1 MFKQLSQIGKN
12 LTDELAKGL
21 ADDMSP
27 TPSEQQIEDDKSGLP
42 KEIQAKLRKFEK
54 YEQKYPLLLSAYKNE
69 KLKSEK
75 LEAVEK
81 ILAENTPISNIDDAV
96 DTLPAF
102 FQDLNN
108 KNNLLNDE
116 IKRLT
121 KQNSEIP
128 ESASSETLKDKEE
141 EFLKK
146 EQNYKND
153 IDDLKKKME
162 ALNIELDT
170 VQKEKNDTV
179 SGLREK
185 IVALENILKEEREA
199 KKQKEEVSISELK
212 EELAIKNHSLE
223 DSRMK
228 ITELEQNLS
237 SKSTIMEEK
246 SSELAELNIT
256 LKEKEHKLSE
266 LEKK

>member
-1 MFKQLSQIGKN
+1 MNKN
-12 LTDELAKGL
+12 TLC
-21 ADDMSP
+21 
-27 TPSEQQIEDDKSGLP
+27 
-42 KEIQAKLRKFEK
+42 
-54 YEQKYPLLLSAYKNE
+54 YSAYKNE

-162 ALNIELDT
+162 ALNIELET

-256 LKEKEHKLSE
+256 F
-266 LEKK
+266 

>member
-1 MFKQLSQIGKN
+1 MFYL
-12 LTDELAKGL
+12 DELAKGL

-153 IDDLKKKME
+153 IDDLKKNGSFKHR
-162 ALNIELDT
+162 IGYCT
-170 VQKEKNDTV
+170 K
-179 SGLREK
+179 R
-185 IVALENILKEEREA
+185 
-199 KKQKEEVSISELK
+199 KK
-212 EELAIKNHSLE
+212 
-223 DSRMK
+223 
-228 ITELEQNLS
+228 
-237 SKSTIMEEK
+237 
-246 SSELAELNIT
+246 
-256 LKEKEHKLSE
+256 
-266 LEKK
+266 

>member
-1 MFKQLSQIGKN
+1 
-12 LTDELAKGL
+12 
-21 ADDMSP
+21 
-27 TPSEQQIEDDKSGLP
+27 
-42 KEIQAKLRKFEK
+42 
-54 YEQKYPLLLSAYKNE
+54 
-69 KLKSEK
+69 
-75 LEAVEK
+75 
-81 ILAENTPISNIDDAV
+81 
-96 DTLPAF
+96 
-102 FQDLNN
+102 
-108 KNNLLNDE
+108 
-116 IKRLT
+116 
-121 KQNSEIP
+121 
-128 ESASSETLKDKEE
+128 
-141 EFLKK
+141 
-146 EQNYKND
+146 
-153 IDDLKKKME
+153 ME

-185 IVALENILKEEREA
+185 IVALENILKEEREV

-266 LEKK
+266 LEKNEGVTEGDISSKCRKQ

>member
-1 MFKQLSQIGKN
+1 
-12 LTDELAKGL
+12 
-21 ADDMSP
+21 
-27 TPSEQQIEDDKSGLP
+27 
-42 KEIQAKLRKFEK
+42 
-54 YEQKYPLLLSAYKNE
+54 
-69 KLKSEK
+69 
-75 LEAVEK
+75 
-81 ILAENTPISNIDDAV
+81 
-96 DTLPAF
+96 
-102 FQDLNN
+102 
-108 KNNLLNDE
+108 
-116 IKRLT
+116 
-121 KQNSEIP
+121 
-128 ESASSETLKDKEE
+128 
-141 EFLKK
+141 
-146 EQNYKND
+146 
-153 IDDLKKKME
+153 ME

-266 LEKK
+266 LEKKNEGVTEDNISSKCRKQ